1 MDGKRYTT
9 IKCYNY
15 WIKETFDTMSN
26 TNKIMER
33 FLIKFHSDEVKE
45 AFQLLEL
52 LVKELE
58 IKTDP
63 EMFEV
68 HLVNAAIQAVE
79 NLNLL
84 EGILKEQVRGT
95 LTGSKLQRLYDKH
108 STDVGSQVL
117 FD

>member
-1 MDGKRYTT
+1 
-9 IKCYNY
+9 
-15 WIKETFDTMSN
+15 MSN

-33 FLIKFHSDEVKE
+33 FLTKFHSDEVKE
-45 AFQLLEL
+45 AFELLDL

-58 IKTDP
+58 TKIDP

-68 HLVNAAIQAVE
+68 HLVDAAMQAVE

-84 EGILKEQVRGT
+84 EKILKEQVRGT
-95 LTGSKLQRLYDKH
+95 LTGNKLQRLYDKN